1 MNLSEQM
8 DFINKIEA
16 DFPVESW
23 TIDGIHIWP
32 LVRTSLG
39 THLAYTEIGKSID
52 NTQGYLPN
60 KIAKLI
66 NLMKGH
72 ADYIRAYVSD
82 FSNNAR
88 INQKVDA
95 VFLGDQVSRIYFN
108 ESWYDRFCDPFIG
121 EFKLNGKNCLHM
133 EPLHRYLT
141 PRYAPGV
148 FIQPHLDYLTIK
160 SILAFNVV
168 NHLEIKL
175 QDFELF
181 QRMMEI
187 NNIDFHLSSNQLV
200 QYTYRLRLY
209 ADFFKKI
216 LHRVSPQIGFVVCYY
231 GLEGMAFNL
240 ACREMGIPSVDI
252 QHGVQGDLHRA
263 YGRWNKLPKAGYEL
277 LPTIFWVWSE
287 VEAKAIN
294 NWNEKVKKWHRPFI
308 GGNPWLN
315 LWWNNDNNICMYY
328 KNQINNISGFLE
340 SSIKILLTL
349 QPGVPNHGIP
359 EWLINAID
367 RSPSDWF
374 WLIRVHPC
382 MLAERGN
389 VKKLIA
395 TCSHKKVNV
404 DDATDLPLPSILK
417 SVDIH
422 VTHSSSTVI
431 EAQQYGVPTIAVS
444 NMGKELYLEQFE
456 LGWLEVAYDGVSLL
470 AMINKQHKR
479 KSELVYP
486 FAITD
491 TAARIKNLM
500 NYV

>member
-1 MNLSEQM
+1 
-8 DFINKIEA
+8 
-16 DFPVESW
+16 
-23 TIDGIHIWP
+23 
-32 LVRTSLG
+32 
-39 THLAYTEIGKSID
+39 
-52 NTQGYLPN
+52 
-60 KIAKLI
+60 
-66 NLMKGH
+66 
-72 ADYIRAYVSD
+72 
-82 FSNNAR
+82 
-88 INQKVDA
+88 
-95 VFLGDQVSRIYFN
+95 
-108 ESWYDRFCDPFIG
+108 
-121 EFKLNGKNCLHM
+121 
-133 EPLHRYLT
+133 
-141 PRYAPGV
+141 
-148 FIQPHLDYLTIK
+148 
-160 SILAFNVV
+160 
-168 NHLEIKL
+168 
-175 QDFELF
+175 
-181 QRMMEI
+181 
-187 NNIDFHLSSNQLV
+187 
-200 QYTYRLRLY
+200 
-209 ADFFKKI
+209 
-216 LHRVSPQIGFVVCYY
+216 
-231 GLEGMAFNL
+231 MAFNL
-240 ACREMGIPSVDI
+240 ACREIGIPSVDI
-252 QHGVQGDLHRA
+252 QHGVQGDLHFA
-263 YGRWNKLPKAGYEL
+263 YGRWDKLPKAGYEL